1 MIKSMTGFGKG
12 ESRFKSGKVTV
23 EVKTVNH
30 KFFDATLK
38 LPNGIAAFED
48 RIKEI
53 LQKKIKR
60 GKVNLNLTYDGAP
73 LKGDRISINRR
84 VAKNY
89 YNELEGLK
97 RHLGLKEG
105 IAVKD
110 IIALP
115 GVLNFDSLEEGIIS
129 FWPKIKKALDVAI
142 DRLIDD
148 REKEGKALH
157 VDLARRT
164 KKIETMLATIRSR
177 AHLNIDEY
185 RKRFADRVKDL
196 TGGREIDMGRL
207 EMEVAIFAKNSDITE
222 EITRLENHLS
232 NFNKTISTG
241 GEVGKKMDF
250 IAQELHR
257 EINTIGSKA
266 SDFKISKNVIEI
278 KVEIEKIREQA
289 KNLE

>member
-1 MIKSMTGFGKG
+1 MVKSMTGFGKG
-12 ESRFKSGKVTV
+12 EARFKTGKVTI
-23 EVKTVNH
+23 EIKTVNH

-278 KVEIEKIREQA
+278 KGEIEKIREQA